1 MARTKNVRGGRKDAI
16 KATAHMNLP
25 VNKPADCLT
34 TGASDELL
42 DQAEQSLVACEL
54 EEAQRLCQEVLK
66 LDEFN
71 TRALEV
77 LALIE
82 LESGDTKAARKLF
95 NRCIAHSKPAA
106 PPTVHLYLA
115 QLADTPESSLKH
127 FETALSILQEKL
139 EVILKN
145 KQKDL
150 DVPTCP
156 DESSEV
162 IEWSVEEKEVRRSCS
177 RALVG
182 MTELYLTDL
191 CFDPMAEQKCLDY
204 LSMASSLDPTDPEPL
219 QTLASVRLSQTNMDA
234 AKEALLLA
242 WDLWRDKSH
251 IEDSNSTSPDQ
262 MEEDEAEDTESDEDH
277 DDTIPPFD
285 SRVQWSKLAIE
296 CDMWSEAIEVLQ
308 QCEAENDEDGEVQY
322 LLAISWHMMG
332 EDREKQPSSEPS
344 GEVTSIGYGLDKSE
358 CWIEAKEYIDSC
370 VQLRQRFGEDS
381 ALDESIMKHIQEL
394 DTQLQAA
401 GITSKS
407 LGEEGE
413 EGVPVVEDDGDQDW
427 DDVSDVDMKT
437 VD

>member
-1 MARTKNVRGGRKDAI
+1 MARTKNVRGA
-16 KATAHMNLP
+16 P
-25 VNKPADCLT
+25 
-34 TGASDELL
+34 DELL

-66 LDEFN
+66 SDEFN
-71 TRALEV
+71 PRALEV

-95 NRCIAHSKPAA
+95 NRCIAHCKPTA
-106 PPTVHLYLA
+106 PPTVYLYLA
-115 QLADTPESSLKH
+115 QLADSPESSLKH

-139 EVILKN
+139 EVIQKN
-145 KQKDL
+145 KQSG
-150 DVPTCP
+150 DVPTNP

-162 IEWSVEEKEVRRSCS
+162 VEWSLEEKEVRRSCS

-191 CFDPMAEQKCLDY
+191 CFDPMAEQKCLDH
-204 LSMASSLDPTDPEPL
+204 LSMASLLDPTDPEPL

-251 IEDSNSTSPDQ
+251 MEDSNSTAPDQ
-262 MEEDEAEDTESDEDH
+262 MEEDEPEETESEEDQ
-277 DDTIPPFD
+277 DDAIPPYD

-332 EDREKQPSSEPS
+332 EDREKQTSSEPS
-344 GEVTSIGYGLDKSE
+344 GDATSIGYGLDKLE

-381 ALDESIMKHIQEL
+381 ALDESIIKHLQEL
-394 DTQLQAA
+394 DTQLQEA

-407 LGEEGE
+407 FGEDVENPE
-413 EGVPVVEDDGDQDW
+413 HVAEDDGDQDW

-437 VD
+437 VN